1 MYAVSD
7 YLASAKSACFGAALA
22 LLALGAPSTAVAQDT
37 ELGAELYA
45 RYCASC
51 HGTRADGYGP
61 ASSALAGLLQVDVPD
76 LTTLAERNEGH
87 FPFLGVI
94 HIIDGRLD
102 VPAHGGTMP
111 LWGQVFALDTEPE
124 LGLYGSLV
132 EARGRVLSLALYLQ
146 SIQR

>member
-1 MYAVSD
+1 MSVVSD
-7 YLASAKSACFGAALA
+7 FLGSAKSACFGAALA
-22 LLALGAPSTAVAQDT
+22 MLALGTPSTAAAQDT

-61 ASSALAGLLQVDVPD
+61 ASSVLAGLLQIDVPD

-102 VPAHGGTMP
+102 VPAHGGSMP
-111 LWGQVFALDTEPE
+111 LWGSVFAVETEPE

>member
-7 YLASAKSACFGAALA
+7 HLASARSACFGAALA
-22 LLALGAPSTAVAQDT
+22 LLASGAPSHAAAQGT

-51 HGTRADGYGP
+51 HGTQADGYSP
-61 ASSALAGLLQVDVPD
+61 ASSALGSLLQVDVPD
-76 LTTLAERNEGH
+76 LTTLAQRNEGH
-87 FPFLGVI
+87 FPFIDVI
-94 HIIDGRLD
+94 RIVDGRLD
-102 VPAHGGTMP
+102 VAAHGGTMP
-111 LWGQVFALDTEPE
+111 LWGKAFAMETEPE